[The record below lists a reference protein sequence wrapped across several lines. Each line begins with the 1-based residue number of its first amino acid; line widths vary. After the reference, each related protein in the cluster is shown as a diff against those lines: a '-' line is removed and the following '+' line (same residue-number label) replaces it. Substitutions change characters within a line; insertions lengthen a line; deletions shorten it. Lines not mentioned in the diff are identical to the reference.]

1 MRGLWQ
7 TESKLRRQGFEHI
20 AGVDEAGRGP
30 LAGPVVAAAV
40 MLPER
45 CRLSGLGD
53 SKTLTAEARERLFE
67 LIWQRAVAVGVGL
80 ADARTVDRVNVLE
93 ATLLAMRGA
102 IDQLR
107 PRPDMVLVDGRTVPD
122 GVVRGRAIVGGD
134 GSCAAI
140 AAASVVAKVARDRM
154 MRELDER
161 YPGYGF
167 VQHKGYATREHLSRL
182 YALGPCPE
190 HRVTFAPVRALVQG
204 RLDLYE
210 AIDGKQ

>member
-1 MRGLWQ
+1 VRGLWQ
-7 TESKLRRQGFEHI
+7 TEGELRQQGFEHI

-40 MLPER
+40 MLPEG

-53 SKTLTAEARERLFE
+53 SKTLTAKTRERVFE
-67 LIWQRAVAVGVGL
+67 LIWERAVAVGVGV
-80 ADARTVDRVNVLE
+80 AEAGTVDRVNVLE

-122 GVVRGRAIVGGD
+122 GVICGRAIVGGD
-134 GSCAAI
+134 RSCAAI

-182 YALGPCPE
+182 DALGPCPE

-204 RLDLYE
+204 RLAL
-210 AIDGKQ
+210 

>member
-1 MRGLWQ
+1 
-7 TESKLRRQGFEHI
+7 
-20 AGVDEAGRGP
+20 
-30 LAGPVVAAAV
+30 
-40 MLPER
+40 
-45 CRLSGLGD
+45 
-53 SKTLTAEARERLFE
+53 
-67 LIWQRAVAVGVGL
+67 
-80 ADARTVDRVNVLE
+80 
-93 ATLLAMRGA
+93 
-102 IDQLR
+102 
-107 PRPDMVLVDGRTVPD
+107 
-122 GVVRGRAIVGGD
+122 VVRGRAIVGGD